1 MHAFQLDSTPPR
13 RGGRSAHRG
22 RLLAL
27 LLAASALG
35 LGGCAA
41 AASAIPS
48 VEVPSN
54 VLPTANGSASPVA
67 ACVDPATMAVITQ
80 LKAPGADITSLL
92 TTNKDALITGLNTL
106 QPADAATT
114 AWRDALV
121 KALQDGDMATASAK
135 IGELTSGGVTLSA
148 C

>member
-1 MHAFQLDSTPPR
+1 MHAFQLTSTSPRPGRPPR
-13 RGGRSAHRG
+13 GRG
-22 RLLAL
+22 RILAL
-27 LLAASALG
+27 ILAASALG

-41 AASAIPS
+41 AASAVPS
-48 VEVPSN
+48 LAVPSN
-54 VLPTANGSASPVA
+54 VVPTANGSASPVA

-80 LKAPGADITSLL
+80 LEAPGADITGLL
-92 TTNKDALITGLNTL
+92 TTNKDVLITGLNTL

-114 AWRDALV
+114 TWRDALV

-135 IGELTSGGVTLSA
+135 IGELTSGGVTLTA

>member
-1 MHAFQLDSTPPR
+1 MHVPQLDSIPPR
-13 RGGRSAHRG
+13 PGRSSRQRG
-22 RLLAL
+22 PILAL
-27 LLAASALG
+27 LLAVSALG

-41 AASAIPS
+41 AASSIPS
-48 VEVPSN
+48 LAVPSN
-54 VLPTANGSASPVA
+54 VVPTTNGSASPVA
-67 ACVDPATMAVITQ
+67 ACADPATMAVITQ
-80 LKAPGADITSLL
+80 LEAPGADVTGLL
-92 TTNKDALITGLNTL
+92 TTNKDVLITGLNTL